1 MAEIKLF
8 NRDCIAAMKDIED
21 GILFPMPEMNRS
33 SEKRNVNLDK
43 IVSTKNIL
51 LLILHFGHQSS
62 AAVHGVL
69 RVFIPGVGFLEEMQE
84 ENG

>member
-1 MAEIKLF
+1 MISSRCTAV
-8 NRDCIAAMKDIED
+8 NC
-21 GILFPMPEMNRS
+21 ILFPMPEMNGS
-33 SEKRNVNLDK
+33 NWKRNVSLDK

-62 AAVHGVL
+62 AAVHGVP
-69 RVFIPGVGFLEEMQE
+69 RASIPGAGFSEEMTE